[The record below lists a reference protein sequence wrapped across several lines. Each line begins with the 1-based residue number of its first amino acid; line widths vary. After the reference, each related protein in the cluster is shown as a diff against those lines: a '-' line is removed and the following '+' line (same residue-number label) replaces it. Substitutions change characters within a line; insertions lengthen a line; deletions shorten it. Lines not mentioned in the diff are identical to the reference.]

1 MYLND
6 EAVLKVENLRVG
18 FGEEEKREVVR
29 NISFQIKKGEVLCL
43 VGESGS
49 GKSVTAFSI
58 MQLFHGTTGMILG
71 GKILVNGTNLAE
83 LSEKEMQK
91 RRGNE
96 IAMVFQE
103 PMTSLNP
110 VITIGV
116 QMARAMRLHQKLE
129 KQKVREKSI
138 QLLEKVGIKHAEKTL
153 YAYPHEV
160 SGGMRQRIMIAMAM
174 INKPSLLICDEPTS
188 ALDVIVQDQIIK
200 LIKSLCVQEEMA
212 VLFITHDMSVV
223 AQIADQIA
231 VMHHGKIVESDEKK
245 KILFCPK
252 NEYTKRLICDA
263 MAMQKEK
270 NEESDILSDKI
281 NEQIILKVSDLKKYY
296 KMPGEKLLEK
306 SRKFVALEDISF
318 ELRKG
323 ETIGIVGESG
333 CGKTTLGQL
342 ICGIQTKSDGNIQY
356 AEKAQIIFQDP
367 YSSLNP
373 KMKVEDLIAE
383 PYDAKHRYK
392 KKNTKER
399 QKKIEMCMSQARLDP
414 AYRYCYPK
422 ELSGGLR
429 QRVGIARALM
439 ADAGL
444 VICDEV
450 VSALDVS
457 IQSQIMKLFLEIKET
472 KGISYV
478 FISHDFH
485 VVRYISDWILVLY
498 NGRMVEYARSDKLFE
513 QPLHPYTRELLRAI
527 PNIRKTNI
535 EESSESKG
543 RKEEC
548 KEQDD
553 IKNNIERTTG
563 VKCTMPEGS
572 YIIWVDFEKCG
583 MSEEEV
589 RSRIIDKANVM
600 LSRGIK
606 AAPGKGN
613 YSYRICAGVS
623 RSVLE
628 KAVNRIIE
636 VFQK

>member
-1 MYLND
+1 MCLNN
-6 EAVLKVENLRVG
+6 EAVLKVENLRIG
-18 FGEEEKREVVR
+18 FGEEEKHEVVK
-29 NISFQIKKGEVLCL
+29 NISFQIRKGEVLCL

-58 MQLFHGTTGMILG
+58 MQLFHGTMGTILG
-71 GKILVNGTNLAE
+71 GEILINGTNLAE

-110 VITIGV
+110 VLTIGV

-129 KQKVREKSI
+129 KQKVKEKSI
-138 QLLEKVGIKHAEKTL
+138 QLLEKVGIKYAEKIL
-153 YAYPHEV
+153 HAYPHEV

-200 LIKSLCVQEEMA
+200 LIRSLCIQEEMA

-231 VMHHGKIVESDEKK
+231 VMYQGKIVESGKK
-245 KILFCPK
+245 EKILLHPE
-252 NEYTKRLICDA
+252 NEYTKRLICDV

-270 NEESDILSDKI
+270 KEESDILSDKN
-281 NEQIILKVSDLKKYY
+281 NEQIILKVSNLKKYY
-296 KMPGEKLLEK
+296 KMPGERLLGK

-318 ELRKG
+318 ELRQG

-342 ICGIQTKSDGNIQY
+342 ICGIQKKSDGSIQY
-356 AEKAQIIFQDP
+356 KGKAQIIFQDP

-383 PYDAKHRYK
+383 PYDAKNRYK

-399 QKKIEMCMSQARLDP
+399 QKKIEMCMSQARLDS
-414 AYRYCYPK
+414 AYRCRYPK

-444 VICDEV
+444 IVCDEV

-472 KGISYV
+472 RGISYV

-498 NGRMVEYARSDKLFE
+498 NGRMVEYARSDRLFE

-527 PNIRKTNI
+527 PDIRKTNI
-535 EESSESKG
+535 EEISES
-543 RKEEC
+543 RERAEEY
-548 KEQDD
+548 KEQADV
-553 IKNNIERTTG
+553 KESIERTTMDTG
-563 VKCTMPEGS
+563 CPYRKRCQHRTEECERKRPEWREVEKEH
-572 YIIWVDFEKCG
+572 WVACRKVQNF
-583 MSEEEV
+583 
-589 RSRIIDKANVM
+589 
-600 LSRGIK
+600 
-606 AAPGKGN
+606 
-613 YSYRICAGVS
+613 
-623 RSVLE
+623 
-628 KAVNRIIE
+628 VNI
-636 VFQK
+636 

>member
-367 YSSLNP
+367 YGSLNA
-373 KMKVEDLIAE
+373 KMKVGTILAE
-383 PYDAKHRYK
+383 GIKKHKLLPPDQIQPRVLELLK
-392 KKNTKER
+392 LVGLHESDVNK
-399 QKKIEMCMSQARLDP
+399 
-414 AYRYCYPK
+414 YPH
-422 ELSGGLR
+422 EFSGGQR
-429 QRVGIARALM
+429 QRIVVARALSFNPK
-439 ADAGL
+439 L
-444 VICDEV
+444 IVCDEP

-457 IQSQIMKLFLEIKET
+457 VQAQVLNLLEDLQKEL
-472 KGISYV
+472 GISYLFIAHGMAV
-478 FISHDFH
+478 VRHISHR
-485 VVRYISDWILVLY
+485 VGVMYL
-498 NGRMVEYARSDKLFE
+498 GKMVEIAETDELFE
-513 QPLHPYTRELLRAI
+513 HCGHPYTQALLSSVPVANPLHKKNQI
-527 PNIRKTNI
+527 MLEGEVPNPINPPTGCRFHPRCRFACDKCKQEEPQLRKI
-535 EESSESKG
+535 AQG
-543 RKEEC
+543 HVVAC
-548 KEQDD
+548 HY
-553 IKNNIERTTG
+553 
-563 VKCTMPEGS
+563 PEKV
-572 YIIWVDFEKCG
+572 Y
-583 MSEEEV
+583 
-589 RSRIIDKANVM
+589 
-600 LSRGIK
+600 
-606 AAPGKGN
+606 GN
-613 YSYRICAGVS
+613 
-623 RSVLE
+623 
-628 KAVNRIIE
+628 
-636 VFQK
+636 

>member
-1 MYLND
+1 M
-6 EAVLKVENLRVG
+6 
-18 FGEEEKREVVR
+18 
-29 NISFQIKKGEVLCL
+29 
-43 VGESGS
+43 
-49 GKSVTAFSI
+49 
-58 MQLFHGTTGMILG
+58 
-71 GKILVNGTNLAE
+71 
-83 LSEKEMQK
+83 
-91 RRGNE
+91 
-96 IAMVFQE
+96 
-103 PMTSLNP
+103 
-110 VITIGV
+110 
-116 QMARAMRLHQKLE
+116 
-129 KQKVREKSI
+129 
-138 QLLEKVGIKHAEKTL
+138 
-153 YAYPHEV
+153 
-160 SGGMRQRIMIAMAM
+160 
-174 INKPSLLICDEPTS
+174 
-188 ALDVIVQDQIIK
+188 QDQIIK
-200 LIKSLCVQEEMA
+200 LIRSLCVQEEMA

-231 VMHHGKIVESDEKK
+231 VMYHGKIVESDEKK

-270 NEESDILSDKI
+270 NEEVDILSDKI
-281 NEQIILKVSDLKKYY
+281 NEQIILKVSNLKKYY

-383 PYDAKHRYK
+383 PYDAKRRYK

-414 AYRYCYPK
+414 AYRCCYPK

-498 NGRMVEYARSDKLFE
+498 NGRMVEYARSNKLFE

-535 EESSESKG
+535 EESSESEG

-553 IKNNIERTTG
+553 IKNNRERTTMDTG
-563 VKCTMPEGS
+563 CPYRKRCQHRTEECERKRPE
-572 YIIWVDFEKCG
+572 WRKA
-583 MSEEEV
+583 EEEHWV
-589 RSRIIDKANVM
+589 ACRK
-600 LSRGIK
+600 IK
-606 AAPGKGN
+606 
-613 YSYRICAGVS
+613 SF
-623 RSVLE
+623 
-628 KAVNRIIE
+628 VNI
-636 VFQK
+636 

>member
-535 EESSESKG
+535 EESSESEG

-553 IKNNIERTTG
+553 IKNNRERTTMDTG
-563 VKCTMPEGS
+563 CPYRKRCQHRTEECERKRPE
-572 YIIWVDFEKCG
+572 WRKA
-583 MSEEEV
+583 EEEHWV
-589 RSRIIDKANVM
+589 ACRK
-600 LSRGIK
+600 IK
-606 AAPGKGN
+606 
-613 YSYRICAGVS
+613 SF
-623 RSVLE
+623 
-628 KAVNRIIE
+628 VNI
-636 VFQK
+636 

>member
-392 KKNTKER
+392 KKNTKETESSSEETT
-399 QKKIEMCMSQARLDP
+399 QSSQTTTASNTTSGDKATDSSQMVP
-414 AYRYCYPK
+414 A
-422 ELSGGLR
+422 ELVGTWTGTTEIAKDVQMTVAADGTVTTTANFYQADVNPIRTATTRAKAVQASGNIYYWETDEPGAFDALLP
-429 QRVGIARALM
+429 GIA
-439 ADAGL
+439 GL
-444 VICDEV
+444 GGANMKVKPGFILEEGHYTPIVFVTGLNEDFDYSKYNDFR
-450 VSALDVS
+450 VSL
-457 IQSQIMKLFLEIKET
+457 T
-472 KGISYV
+472 K
-478 FISHDFH
+478 
-485 VVRYISDWILVLY
+485 
-498 NGRMVEYARSDKLFE
+498 
-513 QPLHPYTRELLRAI
+513 
-527 PNIRKTNI
+527 
-535 EESSESKG
+535 
-543 RKEEC
+543 
-548 KEQDD
+548 
-553 IKNNIERTTG
+553 
-563 VKCTMPEGS
+563 
-572 YIIWVDFEKCG
+572 
-583 MSEEEV
+583 
-589 RSRIIDKANVM
+589 
-600 LSRGIK
+600 
-606 AAPGKGN
+606 
-613 YSYRICAGVS
+613 
-623 RSVLE
+623 
-628 KAVNRIIE
+628 
-636 VFQK
+636 

>member
-29 NISFQIKKGEVLCL
+29 NISFQIKKGEALCL
-43 VGESGS
+43 VGECGS

-553 IKNNIERTTG
+553 IKNNIERTTMDTG
-563 VKCTMPEGS
+563 CPYRKRCQHRTEECERKRPE
-572 YIIWVDFEKCG
+572 WRKA
-583 MSEEEV
+583 EEEHWV
-589 RSRIIDKANVM
+589 ACRK
-600 LSRGIK
+600 IK
-606 AAPGKGN
+606 
-613 YSYRICAGVS
+613 SF
-623 RSVLE
+623 
-628 KAVNRIIE
+628 VNI
-636 VFQK
+636 

>member
-281 NEQIILKVSDLKKYY
+281 NEQIILKVSDLKTY
-296 KMPGEKLLEK
+296 
-306 SRKFVALEDISF
+306 
-318 ELRKG
+318 
-323 ETIGIVGESG
+323 
-333 CGKTTLGQL
+333 
-342 ICGIQTKSDGNIQY
+342 
-356 AEKAQIIFQDP
+356 
-367 YSSLNP
+367 
-373 KMKVEDLIAE
+373 
-383 PYDAKHRYK
+383 
-392 KKNTKER
+392 
-399 QKKIEMCMSQARLDP
+399 
-414 AYRYCYPK
+414 
-422 ELSGGLR
+422 
-429 QRVGIARALM
+429 
-439 ADAGL
+439 
-444 VICDEV
+444 
-450 VSALDVS
+450 
-457 IQSQIMKLFLEIKET
+457 
-472 KGISYV
+472 
-478 FISHDFH
+478 
-485 VVRYISDWILVLY
+485 
-498 NGRMVEYARSDKLFE
+498 
-513 QPLHPYTRELLRAI
+513 
-527 PNIRKTNI
+527 
-535 EESSESKG
+535 
-543 RKEEC
+543 
-548 KEQDD
+548 
-553 IKNNIERTTG
+553 
-563 VKCTMPEGS
+563 
-572 YIIWVDFEKCG
+572 
-583 MSEEEV
+583 
-589 RSRIIDKANVM
+589 
-600 LSRGIK
+600 
-606 AAPGKGN
+606 
-613 YSYRICAGVS
+613 
-623 RSVLE
+623 
-628 KAVNRIIE
+628 
-636 VFQK
+636 